1 MDDNNSTTMADV
13 STDLGSW
20 PLRPVCLRKRS
31 FDSFDSF
38 GFHNKCNRITV
49 SYIVTVITVSTGTY
63 WYRTSPT
70 LGWTLITKQTI
81 KDRFQ
86 V

>member
-38 GFHNKCNRITV
+38 GFIVKCNRITV

-63 WYRTSPT
+63 
-70 LGWTLITKQTI
+70 
-81 KDRFQ
+81 
-86 V
+86 